1 MKDHNVYFGKL
12 APHADSGYVSVAG
25 DPGPYTQ
32 FITVLPRRIDFVK
45 MGKPALP
52 GKYGETLT

>member
-1 MKDHNVYFGKL
+1 VYFGKL
-12 APHADSGYVSVAG
+12 APRADSGYVSVAG